1 MSFEKFT
8 PTHSRAS
15 AANFDA
21 WPFQKFT
28 PACRF
33 LEWWFCG
40 AEPESQGTVSGQMGR
55 KAAVCLS
62 LIQPDPNVWREGF

>member
-1 MSFEKFT
+1 MPFEKFT

-21 WPFQKFT
+21 WPFQKLT

-40 AEPESQGTVSGQMGR
+40 HRDKGLPRV
-55 KAAVCLS
+55 K
-62 LIQPDPNVWREGF
+62 WRDSKSCGLFVADTTRPKRLA